1 MRDSIFKDK
10 EKVVFSDS
18 QIFEKN
24 VNKINEFNNDRNKK
38 KKKRKE
44 VSNNRRKESSLV
56 SNKVTEK

>member
-38 KKKRKE
+38 KKRKE